1 MRRFYASFRYQAQ
14 SWSRARRVVAKV
26 EWHPGELYPRVG
38 FIVTNLRRSAG
49 RVIAFYNGRGRAEQ
63 WIKEGEHAVKWTRL
77 SCTTFRANAVRLQL
91 HALAYNLANFLRTLA
106 LPGEIAHPDGKFCGC
121 DRDVKDPG
129 GRIRYT
135 MSDEAAGGQ
144 FVCTGASGQLA
155 QKTEGTMKSIAFRVS
170 RDGQI
175 DFTTASQAGHQVHF
189 GVSIGNGAANNTE
202 SILASVPL
210 TNPTRK
216 EIHAIHNQC
225 VTFCDA
231 HPANNCPALAP

>member
-1 MRRFYASFRYQAQ
+1 MKNVVILAVAGMVFTLCG
-14 SWSRARRVVAKV
+14 RAVADEIGSPYVVG
-26 EWHPGELYPRVG
+26 EWFLGDDSADTPPVTTADTQ
-38 FIVTNLRRSAG
+38 FIFLNPTDHKQFNEY
-49 RVIAFYNGRGRAEQ
+49 AFYD
-63 WIKEGEHAVKWTRL
+63 
-77 SCTTFRANAVRLQL
+77 
-91 HALAYNLANFLRTLA
+91 
-106 LPGEIAHPDGKFCGC
+106 PDGSFSGC
-121 DRDVKDPG
+121 DRDVKNPG

-144 FVCTGASGQLA
+144 FICTGAAGLA
-155 QKTEGTMKSIAFRVS
+155 KQTEGTLKSIAFQVNPN
-170 RDGQI
+170 GKI
-175 DFTTASQAGHQVHF
+175 NFENASQAGHQVHF